1 MRITKRAA
9 FLATGAAAALVT
21 LGAVPAQAADG
32 DATLSV
38 LHGVPD
44 LTVDVWVNDEL
55 TLDAGKSYTAAAHLD
70 AVGRPGRHDR
80 SRGRVRLGCQP
91 ARRRRRSAPP
101 RRRRGCARAPLL
113 RRDRPRPALTGRT
126 TAPPPTRRGEHV
138 TVTARADDDALRALG
153 VAFAGGDETS
163 PRSTSTAIRRTRA
176 TRSSAAPSSPARP
189 EREVAPPTRRRPPH
203 APTPRGTPYF
213 GAHGE
218 GPSGRDR
225 QAVIGTLYESS
236 AAAPSSARSSV
247 VTVAFRRFGN
257 TCR

>member
-1 MRITKRAA
+1 MRITKCAA

-55 TLDAGKSYTAAAHLD
+55 TLDDVKPGDLAGPLELPAGTYSVAITAADATDASDPAIGPVDLTLDAGKSYTAAPHLD

-176 TRSSAAPSSPARP
+176 TRSSAAPSSPARH
-189 EREVAPPTRRRPPH
+189 EREVAPPTRRRPSH
-203 APTPRGTPYF
+203 AT
-213 GAHGE
+213 
-218 GPSGRDR
+218 
-225 QAVIGTLYESS
+225 
-236 AAAPSSARSSV
+236 
-247 VTVAFRRFGN
+247 
-257 TCR
+257 